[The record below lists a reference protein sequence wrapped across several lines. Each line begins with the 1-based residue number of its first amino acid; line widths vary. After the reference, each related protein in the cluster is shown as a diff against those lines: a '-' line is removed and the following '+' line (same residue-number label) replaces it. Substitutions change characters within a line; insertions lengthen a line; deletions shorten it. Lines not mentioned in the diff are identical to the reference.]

1 MRHHRGSSTT
11 RGASRVSTLNR
22 TLAFALFATAGLTLL
37 AASGCSVFKSNEE
50 AQAIVTKQVGGM
62 TAGDFFDRYGRWRTR
77 SELPSGATDYTWESA
92 VGSAPPGPN
101 GLDDR
106 VCKLHIVA
114 DKAGRIASAV
124 ISQDNLGRS
133 STSRCAEMF
142 KTA

>member
-1 MRHHRGSSTT
+1 M
-11 RGASRVSTLNR
+11 NR
-22 TLAFALFATAGLTLL
+22 TLALALSATAGLALL

-50 AQAIVTKQVGGM
+50 AQAIITRQVGGM
-62 TAGDFFDRYGRWRTR
+62 PAGDFFDRYGRWRTR

-92 VGSAPPGPN
+92 VGSAPPGPY

-106 VCKLHIVA
+106 VCKLRILA

-133 STSRCAEMF
+133 STSRCAEIF
-142 KTA
+142 KAA

>member
-1 MRHHRGSSTT
+1 MP
-11 RGASRVSTLNR
+11 
-22 TLAFALFATAGLTLL
+22 
-37 AASGCSVFKSNEE
+37 
-50 AQAIVTKQVGGM
+50 
-62 TAGDFFDRYGRWRTR
+62 AGDFFDRYGRWRTR

-92 VGSAPPGPN
+92 VGSAPPGPY

-106 VCKLHIVA
+106 VCKLRILA

-142 KTA
+142 KAT